1 MNKKTEIGT
10 LYVVATPIGNLEDIT
25 LRALRIL
32 KEVDLIAV
40 EDSRRAKILLNHYQI
55 TTPLTSFY
63 SAKQKTQALHLT
75 EKLLNGTS
83 IALIT
88 EAGSPGISDPGHY
101 LVSKAQ
107 EAGIKVIP
115 IPGASALVSAIMASG
130 MNSYAFTFYGFLPPK
145 GGKRRKA
152 LNSIAF
158 SPHPVVLYESPYRI
172 KKTLKE
178 LHETLGERKVF
189 IGREMTKL
197 YEEYLNLSLSDA
209 IRHFEENKPR
219 GEFTIILM
227 VE

>member
-1 MNKKTEIGT
+1 MSHKTENGT

-40 EDSRRAKILLNHYQI
+40 EDTRRAKILLNHYQI
-55 TTPLTSFY
+55 TTPVTSFY
-63 SAKQKTQALHLT
+63 SAKQKIQAASLI
-75 EKLLNGTS
+75 EKLLRGAS

-101 LVSKAQ
+101 LVAKAH

-115 IPGASALVSAIMASG
+115 IPGPSALVAALMASG

-152 LNSIAF
+152 LNLIAS
-158 SPHPVVLYESPYRI
+158 SPHPVVIYESPWRLN
-172 KKTLKE
+172 KTLKE
-178 LHETLGERKVF
+178 LHELLGERKIF
-189 IGREMTKL
+189 IGREMTKF
-197 YEEYLNLSLSDA
+197 YEEYMNSSLTEA
-209 IRHFEENKPR
+209 VQRFETEEPR
-219 GEFTIILM
+219 GEFTIIIM
-227 VE
+227 TA